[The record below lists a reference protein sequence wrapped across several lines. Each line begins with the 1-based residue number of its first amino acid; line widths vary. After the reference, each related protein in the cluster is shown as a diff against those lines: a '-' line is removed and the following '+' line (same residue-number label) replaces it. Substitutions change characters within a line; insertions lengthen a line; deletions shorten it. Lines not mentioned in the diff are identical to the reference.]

1 MSKWSSKNNK
11 PKFTPESTRAM
22 VKMVKERR
30 KISEI
35 AQELNLR
42 EETIKNKLGLL
53 GWSFDGLG

>member
-1 MSKWSSKNNK
+1 MSAWSTVNNK

-35 AQELNLR
+35 ANELGLR

>member
-1 MSKWSSKNNK
+1 MSTWATVNNK

-35 AQELNLR
+35 ANELGLR

>member
-1 MSKWSSKNNK
+1 MSKWKTANNK

-35 AQELNLR
+35 ANALNLR